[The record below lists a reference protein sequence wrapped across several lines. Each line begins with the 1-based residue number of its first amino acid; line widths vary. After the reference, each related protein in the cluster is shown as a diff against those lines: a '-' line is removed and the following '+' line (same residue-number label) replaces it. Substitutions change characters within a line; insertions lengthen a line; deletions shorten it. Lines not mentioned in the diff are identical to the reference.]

1 MLVATDAGH
10 GQETSGKRTPPFPDG
25 SVMKEN
31 TFNKA
36 VVGYLIAELERNGF
50 DTVNVAPETTDTALS
65 VRTTRANN
73 AGADIYISVHANAYG
88 SGWNDAN
95 GIETLVYS
103 VGDNEQT
110 QLAKL
115 VQAKLIAET
124 GLKDR
129 GVKERTDLA
138 VLRDTKMPAI
148 LCECG
153 FMTNLSEAKLLI
165 SDDYRRKVA
174 KAICQGVCSYY
185 GKKYVAEVTEVEEM
199 EKRYNKVE
207 ELPYGQDTIKKMVDS
222 GLLVGDKQG
231 NLNLS
236 EDMVR
241 VFMILDRKKLL

>member
-1 MLVATDAGH
+1 MLVATDNGH

-31 TFNKA
+31 TFNRA

-50 DTVNVAPETTDTALS
+50 ETINVAPEMTDTALS

-73 AGADIYISVHANAYG
+73 AKADIYISVHANAYG
-88 SGWNDAN
+88 DGWNDAN
-95 GIETLVYS
+95 GIETLVYR
-103 VGDNEQT
+103 VGDNGQT

-124 GLKDR
+124 GLRDR

-153 FMTNLSEAKLLI
+153 FMTNLAEAKLLV

-174 KAICQGVCSYY
+174 RAICKGVCAYY
-185 GKKYVAEVTEVEEM
+185 GKKYVAEVVAVA
-199 EKRYNKVE
+199 EKRYNTIN
-207 ELPYGQDTIKKMVDS
+207 ELPTYARETITKLVNDAV
-222 GLLVGDKQG
+222 LLGDKDG

-236 EDMVR
+236 EDMLR
-241 VFMILDRKKLL
+241 VFVVLDRKGIL

>member
-1 MLVATDAGH
+1 MLIATDNGH

-31 TFNKA
+31 TFNRA

-50 DTVNVAPETTDTALS
+50 DTVNVAPEMTDTALS

-73 AGADIYISVHANAYG
+73 ARADIYISVHANAYG

-95 GIETLVYS
+95 GIETLVYR
-103 VGDNEQT
+103 VGDNGQT

-153 FMTNLSEAKLLI
+153 FMTNLAEAKLLV

-174 KAICQGVCSYY
+174 KAICQGVCAYY
-185 GKKYVAEVTEVEEM
+185 GKKYVAEVTTL
-199 EKRYNKVE
+199 EKRYDTIN
-207 ELPYGQDTIKKMVDS
+207 ELPYGKETITK
-222 GLLVGDKQG
+222 LVADGVLYGDKDG
-231 NLNLS
+231 KLNLS
-236 EDMVR
+236 EDMLR
-241 VFMILDRKKLL
+241 VFMVLDRKGVL

>member
-10 GQETSGKRTPPFPDG
+10 GQETAGKRTPAFPDG

-31 TFNKA
+31 TFNRA

-50 DTVNVAPETTDTALS
+50 DTINVSPEMTDTALS

-73 AGADIYISVHANAYG
+73 AGADIYISIHANAYG
-88 SGWNDAN
+88 DGWNDAN
-95 GIETLVYS
+95 GIETLVYRI
-103 VGDNEQT
+103 GDNGQT

-153 FMTNLSEAKLLI
+153 FMTNIAEAKLLV

-174 KAICQGVCSYY
+174 RAICKGVCSYY
-185 GKKYVAEVTEVEEM
+185 GKKYIPEVTTM

-207 ELPYGQDTIKKMVDS
+207 ELPYGHDTIKKMVS
-222 GLLVGDKQG
+222 EGILVGDKQG

>member
-1 MLVATDAGH
+1 MLIATDAGH
-10 GQETSGKRTPPFPDG
+10 GQETSGKRTQPFPDG

-31 TFNKA
+31 TFNRA

-50 DTVNVAPETTDTALS
+50 DTVNVAPEMTDTALS

-88 SGWNDAN
+88 NGWNDAN

-103 VGDNEQT
+103 IGDNEQT

-138 VLRDTKMPAI
+138 VLRDTIMPAI

-153 FMTNLSEAKLLI
+153 FMTNLTEAKFLI

-174 KAICQGVCSYY
+174 KAICKGVCAYY
-185 GKKYVAEVTEVEEM
+185 GKNYIPEPEVEEM
-199 EKRYNKVE
+199 ERYNTIE
-207 ELPYGQDTIKKMVDS
+207 ELPYGQDTISK
-222 GLLVGDKQG
+222 LVNDGVLAGDENG
-231 NLNLS
+231 NLDLS
-236 EDMVR
+236 KDMLR
-241 VFMILDRKKLL
+241 TFMVLDRKGIL

>member
-10 GQETSGKRTPPFPDG
+10 GRETSGKRTPPFPDG
-25 SVMKEN
+25 SIMKEN

-50 DTVNVAPETTDTALS
+50 QTVNVAPETIDTALS

-73 AGADIYISVHANAYG
+73 AGADIYISVHANAFG
-88 SGWNDAN
+88 DGWNDAN
-95 GIETLVYS
+95 GIETLVYR
-103 VGDNEQT
+103 VGDNGQT

-138 VLRDTKMPAI
+138 VLRETKMPAI

-153 FMTNLSEAKLLI
+153 FMTNRNEADLLR

-174 KAICQGVCSYY
+174 RAICKGVCAYY
-185 GKKYVAEVTEVEEM
+185 GKKYIPEVTEVAD
-199 EKRYNKVE
+199 KRYNTVE
-207 ELPYGQDTIKKMVDS
+207 ELPYGKDTVQSLIDNGALS
-222 GLLVGDKQG
+222 GDEKG
-231 NLNLS
+231 NLDLS
-236 EDMVR
+236 KDMLR
-241 VFMILDRKKLL
+241 VLMIVERMMKLG

>member
-31 TFNKA
+31 TFNRA

-88 SGWNDAN
+88 DGWNDAN
-95 GIETLVYS
+95 GIETLVYRI
-103 VGDNEQT
+103 GDNGQT

-124 GLKDR
+124 GLRDR

-153 FMTNLSEAKLLI
+153 FMTNRKEAELLR
-165 SDDYRRKVA
+165 SGDYRRKVA
-174 KAICQGVCSYY
+174 RAICKGVCAYY
-185 GKKYVAEVTEVEEM
+185 GKKYIAEVTEVEEM
-199 EKRYNKVE
+199 EKRYNTIN

-241 VFMILDRKKLL
+241 VFMILDRKNLL

>member
-31 TFNKA
+31 TFNRA
-36 VVGYLIAELERNGF
+36 VVGYLITELERNGF
-50 DTVNVAPETTDTALS
+50 ETVNVAPEMTDTALS

-95 GIETLVYS
+95 GIETLVYR
-103 VGDNEQT
+103 VGDNGQT

-153 FMTNLSEAKLLI
+153 FMTNIDEAKLLV
-165 SDDYRRKVA
+165 SDDYRRRVA
-174 KAICQGVCSYY
+174 RAICKGVCAYY
-185 GKKYVAEVTEVEEM
+185 GKKYVAEVTEVA

-241 VFMILDRKKLL
+241 VFMILDRKNLL

>member
-1 MLVATDAGH
+1 MLVATDNGH

-31 TFNKA
+31 TFNRA

-50 DTVNVAPETTDTALS
+50 DTVNVAPEMTDTALS

-73 AGADIYISVHANAYG
+73 AGADIYISVHANAFG
-88 SGWNDAN
+88 NGWNDAN

-153 FMTNLSEAKLLI
+153 FMTNRKEAELLR

-174 KAICQGVCSYY
+174 KAICQGVCAYY
-185 GKKYVAEVTEVEEM
+185 GKKYVAEVTTL
-199 EKRYNKVE
+199 EKRYDTIN
-207 ELPYGQDTIKKMVDS
+207 ELPYGKETITK
-222 GLLVGDKQG
+222 LVADGVLYGDKDG
-231 NLNLS
+231 KLNLS
-236 EDMVR
+236 EDMLR
-241 VFMILDRKKLL
+241 VFMVLDRKGVL

>member
-1 MLVATDAGH
+1 MLVATDNGH
-10 GQETSGKRTPPFPDG
+10 GQETLGKRTPPFPDG

-31 TFNKA
+31 TFNRA
-36 VVGYLIAELERNGF
+36 VVGYLISELERNGF
-50 DTVNVAPETTDTALS
+50 DTVNVAPEMTDTALS

-73 AGADIYISVHANAYG
+73 AGADIYISVHANAFG
-88 SGWNDAN
+88 NGWNDAN
-95 GIETLVYS
+95 GIETLVYRI
-103 VGDNEQT
+103 GDNGQT

-124 GLKDR
+124 GLRDR

-153 FMTNLSEAKLLI
+153 FMTNLAEAKLLV
-165 SDDYRRKVA
+165 SDDYRRRVA
-174 KAICQGVCSYY
+174 RAICKGVCAYY
-185 GKKYVAEVTEVEEM
+185 GKKYVAEVTEVA

-207 ELPYGQDTIKKMVDS
+207 ELPYGQDTIKKMVS
-222 GLLVGDKQG
+222 EGILVGDKQG

-241 VFMILDRKKLL
+241 VFMILDRKNLL

>member
-1 MLVATDAGH
+1 MLVATDNGH
-10 GQETSGKRTPPFPDG
+10 GQETLGKRTPPFPDG

-31 TFNKA
+31 TFNRA
-36 VVGYLIAELERNGF
+36 VVGYLIVELERNGF
-50 DTVNVAPETTDTALS
+50 ETVNVAPEMTDTALS

-95 GIETLVYS
+95 GIETLVYRI
-103 VGDNEQT
+103 GDNGQT

-153 FMTNLSEAKLLI
+153 FMTNIDEAKLLV

-174 KAICQGVCSYY
+174 RAICKGVCAYY
-185 GKKYVAEVTEVEEM
+185 GKKYVAEVTEVA

-241 VFMILDRKKLL
+241 VFMILDRKNLL

>member
-1 MLVATDAGH
+1 MLVATDNGH
-10 GQETSGKRTPPFPDG
+10 GQETLGKRTPPFPDG

-31 TFNKA
+31 TFNRA
-36 VVGYLIAELERNGF
+36 VVGYLISELERNGF
-50 DTVNVAPETTDTALS
+50 DTVNVAPETTDTSLS

-73 AGADIYISVHANAYG
+73 AGADIYISVHANAFG
-88 SGWNDAN
+88 DGWNDAN
-95 GIETLVYS
+95 GIETLVYR
-103 VGDNEQT
+103 VGDNGQT

-153 FMTNLSEAKLLI
+153 FMTNIDEAKLLV

-174 KAICQGVCSYY
+174 RAICKGVCAYY
-185 GKKYVAEVTEVEEM
+185 GKKYIPEVTEVA

-207 ELPYGQDTIKKMVDS
+207 EMPYGQDTIKKMVDS

-241 VFMILDRKKLL
+241 VFMILDRKNLL

>member
-1 MLVATDAGH
+1 MLVATDNGH
-10 GQETSGKRTPPFPDG
+10 GQETLGKRTPPFPDG

-31 TFNKA
+31 TFNRA

-50 DTVNVAPETTDTALS
+50 DTVNVSPEMTDTALS

-73 AGADIYISVHANAYG
+73 AGADIYISIHANAYG
-88 SGWNDAN
+88 DGWNDAN
-95 GIETLVYS
+95 GIETLVYCI
-103 VGDNEQT
+103 GDNGQT

-153 FMTNLSEAKLLI
+153 FMTNRKEAELLR

-174 KAICQGVCSYY
+174 RAICKGVCAYY
-185 GKKYVAEVTEVEEM
+185 GKKYIPEVTGVT

-236 EDMVR
+236 EDMLR
-241 VFMILDRKKLL
+241 VFMILDRKNLL